1 MSERPSDKYHVKQVE
16 RCCGTCFHFTRIWED
31 AFCEHPE
38 LCNDVFVDEGFVCDL
53 WKKRGFELKDGA
65 TWSKKGDQ

>member
-1 MSERPSDKYHVKQVE
+1 MSIN
-16 RCCGTCFHFTRIWED
+16 CGTCKHFNRIWED

-53 WKKRGFELKDGA
+53 WEKEGNNESDR
-65 TWSKKGDQ
+65 T